1 LDRKGKMAYRT
12 TRNHLI
18 VSNEGRAAAEGLTF
32 TVEPINDTM
41 FHFDAVEKPFDLGPR
56 SQMAW
61 RLIAGGGWGNTGS
74 NVLVKAHWHEGD
86 QVKVGEWTVTL
97 NS

>member
-1 LDRKGKMAYRT
+1 MDGKGKITYRT

-18 VSNEGRAAAEGLTF
+18 VSNEGQAAAEGLTF

-41 FHFDAVEKPFDLGPR
+41 FHFDAVEEPFDLNPR

-61 RLIAGGGWGNTGS
+61 LLIAGGGWGNTGS
-74 NVLVKAHWHEGD
+74 NVLVKAQWHEGD
-86 QVKVGEWTVTL
+86 QAKVGEWTVTL
-97 NS
+97 DS